1 MSAQVTRDVAAPIF
15 QAGYASRMELM
26 DATRI
31 FLSESATQPEVLRIA
46 QSTYNQLML
55 GQQVS
60 HNQLTEMLYAASGK
74 GLFAPLKQ
82 KYGEGMFN
90 DMIMVI
96 GREIDRQRP
105 VPAAPRWRQ

>member
-1 MSAQVTRDVAAPIF
+1 MD
-15 QAGYASRMELM
+15 LM

-31 FLSESATQPEVLRIA
+31 FLSESAGQPDVLRIA
-46 QSTYNQLML
+46 RSVYDELWL

-60 HNQLTEMLYAASGK
+60 HTDLTDMLGKASEK

-82 KYGEGMFN
+82 KYGGETFN

-105 VPAAPRWRQ
+105 VPARPRWRQ